1 MNVLMVFGQVQHIV
15 KKRKKNKIMKKLLK
29 IICTI
34 LGITVAG
41 SVIYKERDTIADLQK
56 RLFEMRHFT
65 VKKK

>member
-1 MNVLMVFGQVQHIV
+1 
-15 KKRKKNKIMKKLLK
+15 MKKLLK